1 MIRENT
7 AENKIVYNSGI
18 VELDTP
24 FYPTDAN
31 GEYVPLTITVPASS
45 APLAYSYVNTSDD
58 KKTAWAGF
66 NMAIRQA
73 DDVDSLAAGI
83 TLSTDGGSTWT
94 GTSSNPIVSATIK
107 ENEIK
112 ITFTNQLVGKQNR
125 ITVSADYVSPLND
138 YFQSGGGDYVTSN
151 FDGFLQDSLLSM
163 DMDSV
168 AIAAGSTILCR
179 ITGNKDD
186 YQISRNATI
195 SVKQSGSN
203 TEIASRTQADNRV
216 AYTLL
221 SDSISFYVGTGVAAG
236 TYVFSYTD
244 SALTGEPKTVTANV
258 QIIASNA
265 ITYTSYEMDEQNVVL
280 SLTMNNEAA
289 NAKGSLDE
297 LASAIQL
304 STDGGSTWTGTTGNP
319 VVAVGFTNTEG
330 SYTEDPIHNMRIEFT
345 HPLSGEQNVVKV
357 PAGSIKTGSTNNVEF
372 TTPIIRIEAEDEDEA
387 TTDSDDLTVAVSNSM
402 VNGYENGYKWT
413 LTIWN
418 EYDVEDP
425 DAESIESFESYFDT
439 RDYPQ
444 VEISGPTAVTQRNAT
459 WTGQYSQGQDVP
471 MMWHKWVLVGNGETV
486 EDTGNIYS
494 NMTPTFTYD
503 GLLSGVAYT
512 ITLTC
517 VTQDGVEASD
527 SLDFTVSYSVLDS
540 NGVTRV
546 YQRQDGSLEFQCAN
560 MQYITGV
567 PSGDNYTYIDDMPV
581 DGHTSLRTGEDTT
594 ISFNST
600 IDADMDF
607 SAGDTLIARLHSQ
620 RDGTLL
626 DFTSDNG
633 SFSCQLIHRGLAEGL
648 VPALDLYPAT
658 DLYPESTQW
667 GEFVYIVNGVEIATY
682 PTPFYGLSW
691 YTVCLTYTSMSVVGV
706 QVGWGGV

>member
-1 MIRENT
+1 M
-7 AENKIVYNSGI
+7 
-18 VELDTP
+18 ELEKP

-31 GEYVPLTITVPASS
+31 GQYVPLVATVPASS
-45 APLAYSYVNTSDD
+45 APLAYTYVKVSEDC
-58 KKTAWAGF
+58 KTAWVGF
-66 NMAIRQA
+66 NMAIKQA
-73 DDVDSLAAGI
+73 ADAESLAAGI
-83 TLSTDGGSTWT
+83 TLSTDGGTTWT
-94 GTSSNPIVSATIK
+94 GTASNPIASATIK

-112 ITFTNQLVGKQNR
+112 IAFTNQLIGKLNK
-125 ITVSADYVSPLND
+125 IMIDADYIEPLNS
-138 YFQSGGGDYVTSN
+138 YFQASSNDYITDA
-151 FDGFLQDSLLSM
+151 FDGFLQDSLLSL
-163 DMDSV
+163 DMNSV

-179 ITGNKDD
+179 VTGNKDD
-186 YQISRNATI
+186 YQISRNAVI

-221 SDSISFYVGTGVAAG
+221 TDSISFYVGTSVAAG
-236 TYVFSYTD
+236 TYTFSYTD
-244 SALTGEPKTVTANV
+244 NTLTGEPKTVTAEV
-258 QIIASNA
+258 QVLASNA
-265 ITYTSYEMDEQNVVL
+265 ITYTSYEMDEQNAVL
-280 SLTMNNEAA
+280 MLTMNNEAA

-304 STDGGSTWTGTTGNP
+304 STDGGSTWTGTTSNP
-319 VVAVGFTNTEG
+319 IIAVGFTNTEG
-330 SYTEDPIHNMRIEFT
+330 SYTEDPVHNMRIEFT
-345 HPLSGEQNVVKV
+345 SPLTGSQNVVKI
-357 PAGSIKTGSTNNVEF
+357 PAGCIKTGSTNNVEI
-372 TTPIIRIEAEDEDEA
+372 TTPIIRIEAAEENDDA
-387 TTDSDDLTVAVSNSM
+387 TTDEDLSDTVNNSM

-413 LTIWN
+413 LTVWN

-439 RDYPQ
+439 RDDPVVTVTGQ
-444 VEISGPTAVTQRNAT
+444 TAVTQRSAS
-459 WTGQYSQGQDVP
+459 WTGSYSQGQDVP
-471 MMWHKWVLVGNGETV
+471 MMWHRWMLVGNGETV
-486 EDTGNIYS
+486 ADTGNIYS
-494 NMTPTFTYD
+494 NMSPAFSYD

-512 ITLTC
+512 ITLIC

-527 SLDFTVSYSVLDS
+527 SLDFTVTYSVLDS

-581 DGHTSLRTGEDTT
+581 DGHTSVRTGEDTT

-626 DFTSDNG
+626 SFTSDDG

-648 VPALDLYPAT
+648 VPALDLYPAE
-658 DLYPESTQW
+658 DLYPISTQW
-667 GEFVYIVNGVEIATY
+667 GEFVYVVNGVEIATY

-691 YTVCLTYTSMSVVGV
+691 YTVCLTYTSMDVVGV